1 MKIDRVDFTR
11 FDKDRLYPEN
21 YNEHNNNNKW
31 NKKNKNEQNW
41 QQIGSWVKWK
51 FHFESIETN

>member
-21 YNEHNNNNKW
+21 YTEHNNNNKW
-31 NKKNKNEQNW
+31 KKKPKMNRIGNKLAAE
-41 QQIGSWVKWK
+41 
-51 FHFESIETN
+51 